1 MKKAIYMAVVF
12 LIIAFGGSAYMNYLA
27 SGKLV
32 LPFAQFFEGKS
43 AGQMLEGM
51 KDKAT
56 NVGKEASA
64 KVTGKD
70 TSPKVYKWQDKNGQW
85 HYSSTAPQNSQKAQQ
100 VTIKKNQNVI
110 DSVKVELPAEPE
122 QAQTTAKPVIKKPN
136 PYSPSQVKETIDAAK
151 NMQKMVDERAAQ
163 QKAVLDSLK

>member
-85 HYSSTAPQNSQKAQQ
+85 HYK
-100 VTIKKNQNVI
+100 
-110 DSVKVELPAEPE
+110 LPL
-122 QAQTTAKPVIKKPN
+122 N
-136 PYSPSQVKETIDAAK
+136 
-151 NMQKMVDERAAQ
+151 
-163 QKAVLDSLK
+163 LL